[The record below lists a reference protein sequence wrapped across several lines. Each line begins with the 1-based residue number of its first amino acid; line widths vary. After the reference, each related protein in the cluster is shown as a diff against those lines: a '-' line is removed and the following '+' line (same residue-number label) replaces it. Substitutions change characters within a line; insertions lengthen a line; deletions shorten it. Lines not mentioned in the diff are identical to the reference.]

1 MHRCLTVALVLSA
14 MASGTACP
22 ADAATQTLPPPW
34 LPSDPGKAQCETGK
48 SGAELA
54 NGALRFAIAADHGA
68 LHLSAFDNGFIGAKH
83 ALKGELFSVLPRDG
97 KPIDASRFHL
107 EGALACAPIA
117 ANPDAARRADRL
129 AGVALTAKLVDA
141 ETGLHVAWR
150 ALLRDGT
157 SYVRE
162 ELRFEADKTIDLA
175 SISLVD
181 LDLDHAWVDGTASGS
196 PVIADERYFG
206 FEHPMAE
213 ANVIGDH
220 ATMTLKRVLPLRAGV
235 ATHYSAVF
243 GVVPRGQLRRGFQ
256 AYLENE
262 RATPFRTFLHY
273 NSWYDIGY
281 FTPYTEAEAVERINA
296 FGQKLVRERGVTM
309 DSFLFDDGWD
319 DHSHLWQFSKDFPHG
334 FTPLEKAAAKFGA
347 APGVWLSPWGGYGP
361 PRKLRLAAAR
371 KAGYTVDDQGI
382 ALSGPKYY
390 ELFHD
395 VAMRLLKKYGINQFK
410 LDGTG
415 SPDKVTPGSA
425 FDSDFAAAIALIH
438 DLRAVKPDLFINLT
452 TNTWPSPFWLRTADS
467 IWRGGWDHAFAG
479 VGDNR
484 QRWIT
489 YRDADTYGGIV
500 RQGPLF
506 PLNSLMLHGI
516 IYAQHAKGL
525 ARIAHTLPTA
535 DADPLAVTRAAPS
548 AALNVLSSTP
558 SHVFSPPHA
567 SQRRLDALATARC
580 EQCGPDSDPG
590 NDFADEVRSY
600 FATGTGLQEMYIT
613 PDLLTD
619 ANWNDLATAAKW
631 ARENAAT
638 LRDSHWIGGDPARG
652 EVYGWAA
659 WRPGHA
665 IITLRNP
672 SDQPQRF
679 ALNIGK
685 ALELPDSAAREWTA
699 RDVYDASSR
708 PRSMRADNVVTLTL
722 RPFAL
727 SAWSM
732 MPTSTDAR

>member
-1 MHRCLTVALVLSA
+1 MNRYAVMAATIAALCLPRISHA
-14 MASGTACP
+14 MAAPT
-22 ADAATQTLPPPW
+22 DTLPPPW
-34 LPSDPGKAQCETGK
+34 LPSDPGKAHCDVGE
-48 SGAELA
+48 SSPELA
-54 NGALRFAIAADHGA
+54 NGTLRFAITDDNGG
-68 LHLSAFDNGFIGAKH
+68 LHPTAFDNRFTSAKH
-83 ALKGELFSVLPRDG
+83 ALKGELFSLLLRDG
-97 KPIDASRFHL
+97 KSIDASRFRL
-107 EGALACAPIA
+107 EGALACSAIA
-117 ANPDAARRADRL
+117 AKPDAARRADRL
-129 AGVALTAKLVDA
+129 AGIALTASLVDPA
-141 ETGLHVAWR
+141 TGLHVAWR

-162 ELRFEADKTIDLA
+162 DLRLESTKSLDLA
-175 SISLVD
+175 SVSLID

-196 PVIADERYFG
+196 PIVADDRFFG

-213 ANVIGDH
+213 ASVIGNR

-235 ATHYSAVF
+235 ATNYSAVF

-334 FTPLEKAAAKFGA
+334 FTPLEKAAAKYGA

-361 PRKLRLAAAR
+361 PRKLRLAAAH
-371 KAGYTVDDQGI
+371 KAGYSVDDQGI

-390 ELFHD
+390 QLFHD
-395 VAMRLLKKYGINQFK
+395 VTVNLLKKYGINQFK

-438 DLRAVKPDLFINLT
+438 DLRAIKPDLFINLT

-467 IWRGGWDHAFAG
+467 IWRGGWDHSFAG

-525 ARIAHTLPTA
+525 
-535 DADPLAVTRAAPS
+535 
-548 AALNVLSSTP
+548 
-558 SHVFSPPHA
+558 
-567 SQRRLDALATARC
+567 
-580 EQCGPDSDPG
+580 DSDPG

-613 PDLLTD
+613 
-619 ANWNDLATAAKW
+619 
-631 ARENAAT
+631 
-638 LRDSHWIGGDPARG
+638 
-652 EVYGWAA
+652 
-659 WRPGHA
+659 
-665 IITLRNP
+665 
-672 SDQPQRF
+672 
-679 ALNIGK
+679 
-685 ALELPDSAAREWTA
+685 
-699 RDVYDASSR
+699 
-708 PRSMRADNVVTLTL
+708 
-722 RPFAL
+722 
-727 SAWSM
+727 
-732 MPTSTDAR
+732 